1 MPAPKYTDEQKRQ
14 ALEMVPE
21 LGQSE
26 TARRLE
32 MPQSTISSWCSRA
45 GVSSNRA
52 EKTRR
57 ASETNRADNAA
68 RRAVISQRL
77 LQEVET
83 TLGELRGEV
92 TVYAFGG
99 RDNDFSEAQASK
111 PTPRDR
117 QALITCV
124 GIALDKSIA
133 LDRFDSDG
141 GQGLAAVDEWLQVA
155 LGK

>member
-1 MPAPKYTDEQKRQ
+1 M
-14 ALEMVPE
+14 EMVPE

-26 TARRLE
+26 TARRLDI
-32 MPQSTISSWCSRA
+32 PKSTVGLWCNKA
-45 GVSSNRA
+45 GVYTHRSEKVRA
-52 EKTRR
+52 AAEASAADNSVRR
-57 ASETNRADNAA
+57 AN
-68 RRAVISQRL
+68 ISKRL
-77 LQEVET
+77 LEEVET
-83 TLGELRGEV
+83 TLDELRGEV

-99 RDNDFSEAQASK
+99 RDNDFSEAKASK
-111 PTPRDR
+111 PQPRDR

-141 GQGLAAVDEWLQVA
+141 GQGLAAVDEWLQAA